1 MSGNS
6 ISRLKGPIILYLI
19 YGILNQQRLCLM
31 RERVFIRMLFFKYT
45 QELIKYSL
53 LGLFLI
59 LRMSMLLIKVFMSDY
74 YKDKEVLTTSL

>member
-1 MSGNS
+1 
-6 ISRLKGPIILYLI
+6 
-19 YGILNQQRLCLM
+19 M

-74 YKDKEVLTTSL
+74 YRDKEVLTTPL